1 MTDGWT
7 PHHDGAV
14 GDLWTAPQG
23 AARVEVAE
31 PVAVARALAWAAD
44 RGLQVQVVRG
54 PRAPTPRALQ
64 LDVAP
69 LSGLVAVDEISRVAH
84 LRAGTT
90 WAEAEALVAARGLT
104 LGPVPGCVADTPI
117 MASFAQGDR
126 RRPSPAY
133 GHLTDG
139 VLALRAALPTGVLTR
154 SAVAPRR
161 ATGPDLARCVV
172 GAGAAL
178 GLAVDV
184 HLQVWAR
191 PTTTVVAAVRFGG
204 WDAAHDGAAVALGEG
219 LRPAWWC
226 ARRRGRAVEL
236 LAGLWGDGSEPD
248 AVRRFVEVT
257 GGDEAPPEDAQ
268 AWRDARLDPA
278 AAEAWWPQVVAPRGG
293 LAAAAKG
300 RRGVEAWDLRQA
312 GATLYAPGAAAP
324 PFERDAWAASS
335 DRLAHALRAEEA

>member
-1 MTDGWT
+1 MKDAWT
-7 PHHDGAV
+7 PHHDGAI
-14 GDLWTAPQG
+14 GDLWTGPQG

-31 PVAVARALAWAAD
+31 PVIVARALAWAAE

-54 PRAPTPRALQ
+54 AHAPTPGALQ

-69 LSGLVAVDEISRVAH
+69 LSGLVAVDEVSRVAH

-90 WAEAEALVAARGLT
+90 WAEAEALVESRGLT

-117 MASFAQGDR
+117 MLSFALGDR
-126 RRPSPAY
+126 RRPSPFY

-178 GLAVDV
+178 GLTVDV

-191 PTTTVVAAVRFGG
+191 PTTTVAAAVRFRG
-204 WDAAHDGAAVALGEG
+204 WDAAHDGAAVALSEG

-226 ARRRGRAVEL
+226 ARRRGRQVEL
-236 LAGLWGDGSEPD
+236 LAALWGDGAEPD
-248 AVRRFVEVT
+248 LVRRFVEVT
-257 GGDEAPPEDAQ
+257 GGEEAPTEDAQ
-268 AWRDARLDPA
+268 AWLDARLQPA
-278 AAEAWWPQVVAPRGG
+278 AQAPWWPQIGAPRGG
-293 LAAAAKG
+293 LGSAARG
-300 RRGVEAWDLRQA
+300 RRGAEAWDLRQA
-312 GATLYAPGAAAP
+312 GATLYAPGATAP
-324 PFERDAWAASS
+324 ARGPGDWAGLA